1 LGERGCLEN
10 VVRKRNIKFKELKR
24 VIEKFLKRRKK
35 KEVKK
40 KKTKY

>member
-1 LGERGCLEN
+1 LEN